1 MGLSASFQFDK
12 HPRAEVPLTNPQ
24 TLKPSAPLKSPY
36 PLKTPSTLERMDSY
50 EDDFLDEYP
59 EGFLNEEHLEYLN
72 ETELYFEQFGPP
84 DAPAIIY
91 LHGGPGYNSYSFRSL
106 VGEDLTRYRMVYPD
120 QRGAGRSAPL
130 AGDLSVDTLV
140 DDLEAIR
147 EFLELDSFTPLGHG
161 FGAVI
166 ALEYARRF
174 PGRVPRVIAVNPW
187 LHMPE
192 LALTLLREAS
202 TMSGKEFADPR
213 DELPEPREGE
223 YPRVGNARVERAFS
237 LLGARDLLNALEFP
251 EIRGRLRLEFA
262 DVESQLLGGGEVQE
276 SLVSQGFW
284 EFEYPPYLLEQTRPV
299 FVIAGTQDRTSYPAQ
314 VDWLLDLAG
323 ADVQE
328 LETGHYPWVDE
339 PEAFVEALER
349 VMEG

>member
-1 MGLSASFQFDK
+1 
-12 HPRAEVPLTNPQ
+12 
-24 TLKPSAPLKSPY
+24 
-36 PLKTPSTLERMDSY
+36 MDSY
-50 EDDFLDEYP
+50 HDDFSSDDFTTDWP
-59 EGFLNEEHLEYLN
+59 EGFLDQEHLEYLN
-72 ETELYFEQFGPP
+72 GTELYFEQFGPP
-84 DAPAIIY
+84 DAPALVY

-106 VGEDLTRYRMVYPD
+106 MGDDLTQYRMVYLD
-120 QRGAGRSAPL
+120 QRGAGRSSPL
-130 AGDLSVDTLV
+130 EGDLSVDTLV
-140 DDLEAIR
+140 DDLEAVR
-147 EFLELDSFTPLGHG
+147 DFLGLESFTPLGHG

-174 PGRVPRVIAVNPW
+174 PSRVPRVVAVNPW
-187 LHMPE
+187 LHLPE
-192 LALTLLREAS
+192 LALTLLREAAS
-202 TMSGKEFADPR
+202 ISGKAFSDPQ
-213 DELPEPREGE
+213 DELPEAVEGE

-328 LETGHYPWVDE
+328 LEAGHYPWVDA
-339 PEAFVEALER
+339 PEEFGVALER